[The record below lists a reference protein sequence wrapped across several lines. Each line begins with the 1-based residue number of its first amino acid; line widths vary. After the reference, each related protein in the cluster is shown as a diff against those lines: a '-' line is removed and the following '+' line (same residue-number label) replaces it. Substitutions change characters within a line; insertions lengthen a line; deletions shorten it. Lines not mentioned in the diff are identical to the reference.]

1 MNMLLLLLGA
11 APAAWAASVG
21 EAPGRDA
28 LLSDWR
34 RYVSS
39 FVQADGRVID
49 RAGAD
54 ISTSEGQAYA
64 LVRAAWCDDRGTFDR
79 VLRWTRDNLQ
89 TGDAARLPAWKWG
102 RHADGTWALL
112 DPSPAA
118 DADQWMA
125 YALLLA
131 AERWRAPAY
140 REQAVA
146 LLARVWDEE
155 TQRVGPWRV
164 VLPGPWARTA
174 GASDPAGPPSSEEPV
189 QQRVQLNP
197 SYWLP
202 FAWRRFA
209 AADPARDWRSL
220 VDDGYAALDAC
231 RQPSGLPPDWCWLDA
246 RSGRPVPPP
255 EGRADTL
262 AFGFEAF
269 RVGWTLAA
277 EVRWHG
283 DVRARAALEPFGRLA
298 DQWTSGRAIPAVI
311 APDGSARESWGYLGL
326 YGALLPA
333 WAAVRPRA
341 VDAIYADEVRAVREG
356 TPNPRDA
363 RDYYAHN
370 WVWMG
375 LALWGG
381 LATP

>member
-1 MNMLLLLLGA
+1 MSPLALLLALTPA
-11 APAAWAASVG
+11 VVASAPDRPA

-28 LLSDWR
+28 LRADWK
-34 RYVSS
+34 RYVAA

-64 LVRAAWCDDRGTFDR
+64 LVRAVWCDDRATFES

-89 TGDAARLPAWKWG
+89 GGDPARLPAWKWG
-102 RHADGTWALL
+102 RRDDGSWTVL
-112 DPSPAA
+112 DPSPAS

-125 YALLLA
+125 WALLLA
-131 AERWRAPAY
+131 ADRWGAPDYAARAAP
-140 REQAVA
+140 
-146 LLARVWDEE
+146 LLRGIWEEE
-155 TQRVGPWRV
+155 TQRVGGRRV
-164 VLPGPWARTA
+164 VLPGPWAKGR
-174 GASDPAGPPSSEEPV
+174 GAI
-189 QQRVQLNP
+189 QLNP

-209 AADPARDWRSL
+209 RADPARAWGTL
-220 VDDGYAALDAC
+220 VDDAYAAWDAC

-246 RSGRPVPPP
+246 ETGAQLPPP
-255 EGRADTL
+255 EGRSDAT

-283 DVRARAALEPFGRLA
+283 DVRARAQLEPFGRLA
-298 DQWTSGRAIPAVI
+298 DRWTQGQAIPAVI
-311 APDGSARESWGYLGL
+311 LPDGTPKETWGYLGL

-333 WAAVRPRA
+333 WATIRPRA
-341 VDAIYADEVRAVREG
+341 VGPVYAEEVRAVREAE
-356 TPNPRDA
+356 PNPRDA